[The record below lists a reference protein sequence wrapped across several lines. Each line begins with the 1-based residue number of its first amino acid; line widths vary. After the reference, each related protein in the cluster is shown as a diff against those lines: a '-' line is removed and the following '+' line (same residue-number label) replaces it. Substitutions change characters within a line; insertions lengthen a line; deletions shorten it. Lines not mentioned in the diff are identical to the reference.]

1 MRFIDLVKNF
11 NQKCLR
17 SWSFWR
23 NGSTLNPTISP
34 EGFGA
39 SPSIDDMQKHS
50 RTSSE
55 GADDVATDKNDEI
68 L

>member
-1 MRFIDLVKNF
+1 MSP
-11 NQKCLR
+11 

-55 GADDVATDKNDEI
+55 GADNVATDENDEI